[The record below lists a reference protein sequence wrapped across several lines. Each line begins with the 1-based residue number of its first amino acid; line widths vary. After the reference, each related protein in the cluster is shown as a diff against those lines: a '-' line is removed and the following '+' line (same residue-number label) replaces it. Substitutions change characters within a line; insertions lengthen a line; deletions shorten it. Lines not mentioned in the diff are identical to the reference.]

1 MTALD
6 NVRKRIP
13 RLSDQPIIVRVL
25 VGAGCLITAAA
36 ALSAPVEANSMDDAF
51 LGALNNAGVKYAD
64 PGGAVQMGQS
74 VCPMLARPGGTFA
87 SAASRVAGNNN
98 GMSPAMAEMF
108 TSIAISMYCPSM
120 VASIANGNV
129 PNMPALPGVP
139 AL

>member
-6 NVRKRIP
+6 TIRRWIP
-13 RLSDQPIIVRVL
+13 RLSNQPMIVRVL

-36 ALSAPVEANSMDDAF
+36 ALSAPVEATSNDDAF
-51 LGALNNAGVKYAD
+51 LGALNNAGVNYTD

-74 VCPMLARPGGTFA
+74 ICPMLARPGGTFA
-87 SAASRVAGNNN
+87 SAASSVVGNN

-120 VASIANGNV
+120 VTSIANGNV
-129 PNMPALPGVP
+129 PNMPALPGAP